1 MSYLIGGIKLQIAK
15 EKQAMHSGTMDKWF
29 DDGNLQFYLRD
40 DRMVV
45 NNTG

>member
-1 MSYLIGGIKLQIAK
+1 
-15 EKQAMHSGTMDKWF
+15 MHCLFLVLPEAGKVIWGF
-29 DDGNLQFYLRD
+29 LQFYLRD

>member
-1 MSYLIGGIKLQIAK
+1 MSYLIGGIKLQISIV
-15 EKQAMHSGTMDKWF
+15 EPLIHSPAMHCLFLLGY
-29 DDGNLQFYLRD
+29 LQFYLRD